1 MTQRNGKVSFKT
13 ICGKWEGETLP
24 QIILHFKQLEKCQRE
39 YYPGNLN
46 SSNFLY
52 FPSKKE
58 PVAILNVANFRR
70 KNLVV
75 FHDVKIIR
83 IYFSF
88 HTYVSY
94 ICWQEDFIQEYV
106 EIKNFFYNIW
116 RFLRMAKINHSNS
129 NC

>member
-1 MTQRNGKVSFKT
+1 MTQRNGKVSVKI

-24 QIILHFKQLEKCQRE
+24 QIILHFKKLEKCQRK

-88 HTYVSY
+88 HTYVPY

-106 EIKNFFYNIW
+106 EIKKFFITFEGFFEW
-116 RFLRMAKINHSNS
+116 QK
-129 NC
+129 